1 MLSILLPYLIIL
13 LLAFLLQRKMI
24 YFPETYS
31 LQQQTAITKALN
43 LQPWPSANQYRGLI
57 SRNKIIDSKGT
68 ILIFH
73 GNAGS
78 APGRAYYIDAL
89 EKQGY
94 QVILVEYPGYGSRS
108 GQPSEQALIED
119 ALETTRLAREHFGE
133 PLFLWG
139 ESLGGGVVSGIVH
152 KGKFNIQGIALIAP
166 FDSLANI
173 AQHHYPFLLGK
184 WLTRDRFNNINN
196 LQDYTGNMAIL
207 LAMQDKIIPNKYS
220 LKLFNKLS
228 CRKKI
233 WEFPGADHNTMPVSS
248 NLPWWTEVMQ
258 FLSRDSDGDKQVN

>member
-1 MLSILLPYLIIL
+1 MLSILLPYLILL

-31 LQQQTAITKALN
+31 LQQQTEITQALN
-43 LQPWPSANQYRGLI
+43 LQPWPSASQYRGLI
-57 SRNKIIDSKGT
+57 SHNKIIDSKGT

-89 EKQGY
+89 EKLGY
-94 QVILVEYPGYGSRS
+94 QVILAEYPGYGSRP
-108 GQPSEQALIED
+108 GQPSEQTFIED
-119 ALETTRLAREHFGE
+119 ALKTTHLALKYFGE

-152 KGKFNIQGIALIAP
+152 NGTFNIEGIALITP
-166 FDSLANI
+166 FDSMANI

-207 LAMQDKIIPNKYS
+207 SIG
-220 LKLFNKLS
+220 F
-228 CRKKI
+228 
-233 WEFPGADHNTMPVSS
+233 EG
-248 NLPWWTEVMQ
+248 
-258 FLSRDSDGDKQVN
+258 DGIAFSKRHFVECFSIHSAN